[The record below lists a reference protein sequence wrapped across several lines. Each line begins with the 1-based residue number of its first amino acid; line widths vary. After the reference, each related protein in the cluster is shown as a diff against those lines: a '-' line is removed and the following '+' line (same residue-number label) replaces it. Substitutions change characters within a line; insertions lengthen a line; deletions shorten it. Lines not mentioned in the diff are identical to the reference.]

1 MSDAK
6 KLSSG
11 DAPFLYLEMPM
22 HAVSMSIFRLSEED
36 KGGFKAMMQH
46 ASRVLRAR

>member
-22 HAVSMSIFRLSEED
+22 HAVSMSIFRLSED

-46 ASRVLRAR
+46 ASRMLRAR